1 MFGFRHG
8 RQKQRRHLAV
18 LAKIRQE
25 FKPGFTRHHD
35 VDDQK
40 VKGDAAKKAPRISGR
55 RDIGDPKA
63 AFLQEPAKQQPQPLV
78 IVDHKDV
85 LKFFVLDVI
94 HHVTGTCT
102 TSPAMRA
109 AG

>member
-35 VDDQK
+35 VDDKK
-40 VKGDAAKKAPRISGR
+40 VKGDAAKKTPRISGR
-55 RDIGDPKA
+55 CNIGDPKA

-85 LKFFVLDVI
+85 LNFYVLDVI

-109 AG
+109 TG

>member
-1 MFGFRHG
+1 MPP
-8 RQKQRRHLAV
+8 RRRRASPADATSV
-18 LAKIRQE
+18 
-25 FKPGFTRHHD
+25 TR
-35 VDDQK
+35 
-40 VKGDAAKKAPRISGR
+40 
-55 RDIGDPKA
+55 KA

-85 LKFFVLDVI
+85 LNFCVLDVI

-102 TSPAMRA
+102 TSPVMRA